1 MNMRGPVILLA
12 MIATIGLSAQAD
24 YPVDSIAPNL
34 IGCWFAGDG
43 GMEGYYCFDPNG
55 HVSVVKKGNGRI
67 KVEGEWE
74 VDTRKGLVT
83 ITSGKMKTRYLVER
97 LQPDGFILVTPKD
110 GVRLEGHKEKPKGW
124 K

>member
-1 MNMRGPVILLA
+1 MSMRPVILFLLLCTCVIS
-12 MIATIGLSAQAD
+12 MAQAE

-34 IGCWFAGDG
+34 AGCWYAGDG
-43 GMEGYYCFDPNG
+43 GMEGYYCFEAHG
-55 HVSVVKKGNGRI
+55 VVSVVKKGNGRI
-67 KVEGEWE
+67 KVDGEWE
-74 VDTRKGLVT
+74 VDRKGMVT

-97 LQPDGFILVTPKD
+97 LKPDGFILVTPKD

>member
-1 MNMRGPVILLA
+1 MRIPFLLA
-12 MIATIGLSAQAD
+12 LLCTVCAAMAQAE

-34 IGCWFAGDG
+34 TGCWYAGDG
-43 GMEGYYCFDPNG
+43 GMEGYYCFYPHGN
-55 HVSVVKKGNGRI
+55 VSVVKKGNGRI
-67 KVEGEWE
+67 KVDGEWE
-74 VDTRKGLVT
+74 VDRKGMVT

-97 LQPDGFILVTPKD
+97 LADDGFILVTPKD

>member
-1 MNMRGPVILLA
+1 MRTTLLPVLLL
-12 MIATIGLSAQAD
+12 TGLRLAAQVD
-24 YPVDSIAPNL
+24 YPLDSIAPNL
-34 IGCWFAGDG
+34 TGCWFAGDG
-43 GMEGYYCFDPNG
+43 GMEGYYCFEPNG

-67 KVEGEWE
+67 KVDGEWE
-74 VDTRKGLVT
+74 VDLKKGMVT

-97 LQPDGFILVTPKD
+97 LKPDGFVLVTPKD

>member
-1 MNMRGPVILLA
+1 MRYALLLPLLLA
-12 MIATIGLSAQAD
+12 GMRLTAQAD

-34 IGCWFAGDG
+34 TGCWYAGDG
-43 GMEGYYCFDPNG
+43 GMEGYYCFEPNG

-74 VDTRKGLVT
+74 VDLKKGMVT
-83 ITSGKMKTRYLVER
+83 ITSGKMRTRYLVER
-97 LQPDGFILVTPKD
+97 LKPDGFVLVTPKD

>member
-1 MNMRGPVILLA
+1 MRTTLLPVLLH
-12 MIATIGLSAQAD
+12 TGLRLAAQVD
-24 YPVDSIAPNL
+24 YPLDSIAPNL
-34 IGCWFAGDG
+34 TGCWFAGDG
-43 GMEGYYCFDPNG
+43 GMEGYYCFEPNG

-67 KVEGEWE
+67 KVDGEWE
-74 VDTRKGLVT
+74 VDLKKGMVT

-97 LQPDGFILVTPKD
+97 LKPDGFVLVTPKD

>member
-1 MNMRGPVILLA
+1 MRTPFLLA
-12 MIATIGLSAQAD
+12 LLCTGGLALAQAD

-34 IGCWFAGDG
+34 TGCWYAGDG
-43 GMEGYYCFDPNG
+43 GMEGYYCFQPHGN
-55 HVSVVKKGNGRI
+55 VSVVKKGNGRI
-67 KVEGEWE
+67 KVDGQWE
-74 VDTRKGLVT
+74 VDRKGNVT

-97 LQPDGFILVTPKD
+97 LAPDGFILVTPKD

>member
-1 MNMRGPVILLA
+1 MRTALLPVLLLA
-12 MIATIGLSAQAD
+12 GLRLAAQVD
-24 YPVDSIAPNL
+24 YPLDSIAPNL
-34 IGCWFAGDG
+34 TGCWFAGDG
-43 GMEGYYCFDPNG
+43 GMEGYYCFEPNG

-67 KVEGEWE
+67 KVDGEWE
-74 VDTRKGLVT
+74 VDLKKGMVT

-97 LQPDGFILVTPKD
+97 LKPDGFVLVTPKD